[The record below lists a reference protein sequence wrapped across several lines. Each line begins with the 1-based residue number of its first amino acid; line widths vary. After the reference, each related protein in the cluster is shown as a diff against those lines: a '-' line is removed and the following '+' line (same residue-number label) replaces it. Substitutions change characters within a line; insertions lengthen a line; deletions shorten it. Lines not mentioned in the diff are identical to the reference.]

1 MKINKKY
8 QSALKSN
15 ITIVIPLHL
24 PIKYPCDYI
33 DQTAKVLSKKYQVI
47 FYDYYNPI
55 SWKNFFKKTQLKK
68 FFLNLKKLKK
78 NQKNDF
84 ILMNW
89 PAFLPLARFSQIT
102 EINKKVSFFFLLFF
116 LFLLRK
122 EILIWE
128 FYPLITK
135 KNFFTK
141 FLIYDCV
148 DHLDKKIHQ
157 KEIIKKENKLF
168 KNCDFIAFNS
178 KALYEKKINDHSF
191 IKNKSIYTVCGCNFN
206 LFNIKR
212 KKISKEKK
220 IKIIF
225 YGVLNYRINISL
237 LQYIISNNNNYQFVI
252 IGPIEKD
259 IPSNFFSILKESNVF
274 YIKKIPKNKLV
285 DYLKVSSLG
294 IIPYDTSYDFVKY
307 SNPMKLYEYL
317 AAGIPVV
324 STKILALENYPK
336 DIVYTTNDKKE
347 FSLAIKKLIFN
358 WNEEKIKIAKKIA
371 QKNRWENKVNSILK
385 FIFKNEEKN

>member
-1 MKINKKY
+1 MKANKKH
-8 QSALKSN
+8 QNIFKSN
-15 ITIVIPLHL
+15 IIIIIPLHL
-24 PIKYPCDYI
+24 PLRYPCDYI
-33 DQTAKVLSKKYQVI
+33 DQTAKVLLKNYQVI
-47 FYDYYNPI
+47 FYDYYNLI

-68 FFLNLKKLKK
+68 FFINLKKIKK
-78 NQKNDF
+78 NRKNDI
-84 ILMNW
+84 ILIKW
-89 PAFLPLARFSQIT
+89 PAFFPLARFPQIT
-102 EINKKVSFFFLLFF
+102 EINKKLSFFLFLFF

-122 EILIWE
+122 KIFIWE

-135 KNFFTK
+135 KNIFTK

-148 DHLDKKIHQ
+148 DYLDKKIYGD
-157 KEIIKKENKLF
+157 EIIEKENKLI

-178 KALYEKKINDHSF
+178 KALYGKKISDNPF
-191 IKNKSIYTVCGCNFN
+191 IKDKSINTFCGCDFN
-206 LFNIKR
+206 LFNIER
-212 KKISKEKK
+212 KIIKEKK

-225 YGVLNYRINISL
+225 YGVLDYRINLPL
-237 LQYIISNNNNYQFVI
+237 LKYIISKNKNYHFLI

-259 IPSNFFSILKESNVF
+259 VPSNFFSILKEKNVS
-274 YIKKIPKNKLV
+274 YIKKLPKNKLI
-285 DYLKVSSLG
+285 DYLKISSLG
-294 IIPYDTSYDFVKY
+294 IIPYNTSYDFVKY

-324 STKILALENYPK
+324 STKILALKNYPK
-336 DIVYTTNDKKE
+336 DIVYTTNDKRE